1 MGVFYHWEE
10 RCLPVAVE
18 AEGPGLV
25 AQALQAGVGEQ
36 AAEEGVGGLEV
47 EASGLALVGGG
58 QPPVCVDC

>member
-1 MGVFYHWEE
+1 M
-10 RCLPVAVE
+10 AVE